1 MIIDVIRRIVEK
13 EGGRHPLFLRTLIK
27 EALQDYI
34 LYFIYNNK
42 TYKELIFTGGTA
54 LRKIYGLPRL
64 SEDIDFDSIKPFDI
78 QRFASEVL
86 AYFTKIL
93 QYREVE
99 TKISGNNRTVFI
111 KFPTLLTEAGLVKGR
126 SDATQLFVRV
136 DFSIERLGGYGTEV
150 RSVTTSE
157 FIFFVKA
164 YDLST
169 LFTNKIIVFL
179 RRDFFKGKTQTVA
192 FKGRDV
198 FDLVWFFERMGKTGE
213 LNPRWERLYKA
224 LSVSTQE
231 EVILQLVEKIK
242 KLDPGDVRRDLEPFI
257 PLAQVVTSF
266 SEHFGN
272 ILITGA
278 ESLSG
283 K

>member
-13 EGGRHPLFLRTLIK
+13 EGGKHPLFLRTLIK

-34 LYFIYNNK
+34 LYFVYNNK
-42 TYKELIFTGGTA
+42 AYKELIFTGGTA

-64 SEDIDFDSIKPFDI
+64 SEDIDFDSTKPFDI
-78 QRFASEVL
+78 QTFASEVL
-86 AYFTKIL
+86 AYFTKNL

-111 KFPTLLTEAGLVKGR
+111 KFPNLLTEAGLVKNR

-136 DFSIERLGGYGTEV
+136 DLSIETLGEYGTEV

-157 FIFFVKA
+157 FAFFVKA

-169 LFTNKIIVFL
+169 LFTNKIIAFL
-179 RRDFFKGKTQTVA
+179 QRNFFKGKTQTVA

-198 FDLVWFFERMGKTGE
+198 FDLVWFFERREKTGE

-224 LSVSTQE
+224 LSRNTKQ
-231 EVILQLVEKIK
+231 EVIQQLIEKIK
-242 KLDPGDVRRDLEPFI
+242 QLDPGDVRRDLQPFI
-257 PLAQVVTSF
+257 PLSQTTISF
-266 SEHFGN
+266 SEHFSN
-272 ILITGA
+272 ILLMGVQ
-278 ESLSG
+278 SLAAQ
-283 K
+283 

>member
-34 LYFIYNNK
+34 LYFVYNSK
-42 TYKELIFTGGTA
+42 VYKELIFTGGTA

-64 SEDIDFDSIKPFDI
+64 SEDIDFDSIVPFDT
-78 QRFASEVL
+78 QTFASEVL
-86 AYFTKIL
+86 SYFSKNL

-111 KFPTLLTEAGLVKGR
+111 KFPNLLTEVGLVKSR

-136 DFSIERLGGYGTEV
+136 DFSIETLGLYGTEV
-150 RSVTTSE
+150 KPVTTIE
-157 FIFFVKA
+157 FTFFVKA

-169 LFTNKIIVFL
+169 LFTNKIIAFL

-198 FDLVWFFERMGKTGE
+198 FDLVWFFERRGKTGE

-231 EVILQLVEKIK
+231 EIIQQLVEKIK
-242 KLDPGDVRRDLEPFI
+242 QLDPGDVRRDLEPFI
-257 PLAQVVTSF
+257 QSPQTVASL
-266 SEHFGN
+266 SEHFDDV
-272 ILITGA
+272 LFTGA
-278 ESLSG
+278 HALFD

>member
-1 MIIDVIRRIVEK
+1 MITDIIRRIVEK
-13 EGGRHPLFLRTLIK
+13 EGGRHPLFLRTVIK

-34 LYFIYNNK
+34 LYFVYNNQA
-42 TYKELIFTGGTA
+42 YKDLIFTGGTA

-64 SEDIDFDSIKPFDI
+64 SEDIDFDSIKPFHI
-78 QRFASEVL
+78 QTFAYEALS
-86 AYFTKIL
+86 YFTKNL

-111 KFPTLLTEAGLVKGR
+111 KFPNLLTETGLVKSK

-136 DFSIERLGGYGTEV
+136 DFSLETVGGYETEV

-157 FIFFVKA
+157 FTFFVKA
-164 YDLST
+164 YDLPT
-169 LFTNKIIVFL
+169 LFTNKIIAFL
-179 RRDFFKGKTQTVA
+179 RRDFFKGKTQTLA

-198 FDLVWFFERMGKTGE
+198 FDLVWFFERRQKTGE

-224 LSVSTQE
+224 LLVNTQQ
-231 EVILQLVEKIK
+231 EVVQQLVEKIK
-242 KLDPGDVRRDLEPFI
+242 LLDPADVRRDLEPFI
-257 PLAQVVTSF
+257 ESAKTVTSF
-266 SEHFGN
+266 SEHFDN
-272 ILITGA
+272 ILFTGVQ
-278 ESLSG
+278 SLVS